1 MSQKKNKKKEHR
13 REMRALRDKNKN
25 YDIVKNPTIK

>member
-13 REMRALRDKNKN
+13 KKMRELRDKDKNIKLYERNK
-25 YDIVKNPTIK
+25 I